1 MTNDYKKKN
10 LKRITLADVASKAG
24 VSAITVSRVVN
35 DYEGITPVMR
45 EKVQSAID
53 ELGYIP
59 NRSAS
64 VLASSRSNVIGVL
77 VPSLSNIVFNDVI
90 CGIYDVAEPAGYQ
103 ILLAD
108 THYSPLEE
116 ERSLRTLLSQSP
128 EGMVITGGE
137 QSELSRKMLAQS
149 GAPIVQI
156 MDRVEEPLD
165 MNVGFSHEEAGYQVV
180 TSLLERGYEKV
191 AFIGAR
197 MDPRTRRRLD
207 GYKRA
212 MSERGLLDSKLIVTS
227 LKSSSIAMG
236 GDLLRDLMGRSGG
249 DLDAI
254 FCCNDDL
261 ALGVLFECQRMH
273 IDVPGQIGICGFND
287 VETAAYVQP
296 PLSSVHVGRYDM
308 GAKAMEMIL
317 DDLRGA
323 GPEDRTF
330 DTGFEVRLRGSTK

>member
-1 MTNDYKKKN
+1 MHDNKKKSA
-10 LKRITLADVASKAG
+10 RRMTLADVAEKAG

-35 DYEGITPVMR
+35 NYAGVTPSMR
-45 EKVQSAID
+45 DKVQSAID

-77 VPSLSNIVFNDVI
+77 IPSLSNVVFNDVI

-128 EGMVITGGE
+128 EAMIITGGE
-137 QSELSRKMLAQS
+137 QSELSCKMLAQS
-149 GAPIVQI
+149 GVPIVQL
-156 MDRVEEPLD
+156 MERLDKPLD
-165 MNVGFSHEEAGYQVV
+165 MNVGFSHEQAGREVVEA
-180 TSLLERGYEKV
+180 LIERGYKKI

-207 GYKRA
+207 GYKA
-212 MSERGLLDSKLIVTS
+212 ALGERQMLDPALIVTS
-227 LKSSSIAMG
+227 LKSSSVEMG
-236 GDLLRDLMGRSGG
+236 GVLLKELMAKSGG
-249 DLDAI
+249 ELDAV

-273 IDVPGQIGICGFND
+273 IDVPGQLGICGFND
-287 VETAAYVQP
+287 IETAAFVQP
-296 PLSSVHVGRYDM
+296 SLSSVYVGRYNM
-308 GAKAMEMIL
+308 GAKAMEMLL
-317 DDLRGA
+317 DDLRGNS
-323 GPEDRTF
+323 PENRIH
-330 DTGFEVRLRGSTK
+330 DTGFEVRLRDSTR